1 MHIPVSKIK
10 HQERGVD
17 VPLLIWLYGKEERKK
32 QIWKWRGKE
41 INKEIDN
48 YMTNL
53 LNSIEKI
60 YDYSYYTQ
68 KRYISERCHWNM
80 PNSFR

>member
-1 MHIPVSKIK
+1 MFKLPKCQILFILFIFYKLEDSKPRII
-10 HQERGVD
+10 Q
-17 VPLLIWLYGKEERKK
+17 
-32 QIWKWRGKE
+32 
-41 INKEIDN
+41 
-48 YMTNL
+48 T
-53 LNSIEKI
+53 IEKI